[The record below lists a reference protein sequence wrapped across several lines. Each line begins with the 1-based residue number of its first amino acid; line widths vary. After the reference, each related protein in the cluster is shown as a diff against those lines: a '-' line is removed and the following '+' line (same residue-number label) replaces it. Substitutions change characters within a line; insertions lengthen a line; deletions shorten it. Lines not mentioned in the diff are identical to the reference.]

1 METSIYAKL
10 AAAQKEM
17 KQPVFD
23 CENPHF
29 RSKYASLASVMDS
42 VLPALI
48 NHGLFLSQGI
58 TANDAGIA
66 IVTAVYD
73 GETRADLAFYPIDT
87 TGMTAQQI
95 GSAITY
101 AKRYSLASAFARVAD
116 TDDDGNTASEPV
128 KRKAKQPAPE
138 VITVDLRDYAK
149 DRAKASSRLWK
160 AIQDYAAANG
170 GNAREIA
177 NGLFT
182 ERAAEDWSI
191 EELEDKAAEFEGAIN
206 E

>member
-128 KRKAKQPAPE
+128 KRKAKKPAPKQPE
-138 VITVDLRDYAK
+138 IIAVD
-149 DRAKASSRLWK
+149 DRANANSRLWK
-160 AIQDYAAANG
+160 AIQDYAATNG

-177 NGLFT
+177 NGLFA